1 MWDCGLLRVTKKKR
15 GAVDDSQ
22 SLAISNIIKNGKGL
36 TVVNVKSRLSL
47 GSAIDSRTYLS
58 PVCHLMMVEMSNK
71 YA

>member
-15 GAVDDSQ
+15 EAVDDSQ

-36 TVVNVKSRLSL
+36 TVVNVKSRLPP

-58 PVCHLMMVEMSNK
+58 PV
-71 YA
+71 

>member
-15 GAVDDSQ
+15 EAVDDSQ

-36 TVVNVKSRLSL
+36 TVVKSRLSP

>member
-15 GAVDDSQ
+15 EAVDDSQ

-36 TVVNVKSRLSL
+36 TVVNVKSRLPP

-58 PVCHLMMVEMSNK
+58 PVCRLMMVEMSNM